1 MHARRLISS
10 LTVIGIALI
19 WAQSLSA
26 ATPIDDA
33 TLKAAWTT
41 AQTTNTTKAYNEF
54 LALYGTDLPTDA
66 VDNAH
71 QTDREKLYWSAK
83 EAIEKLVIFGIEFNG
98 VRNRFC
104 ITELQGRDAGWR
116 GSLTILPAK
125 DSSDAFLDVP
135 LFPGDQLHFAA
146 DGTSEG
152 PPSVAGSVVRFA
164 GTLHI
169 RALTLTG
176 SDSDPL
182 SFLITKDKGFVY
194 IGGTGTVV
202 DGDKTTTLPPKSN

>member
-1 MHARRLISS
+1 MHARRSISS
-10 LTVIGIALI
+10 LTALGILLFFAP
-19 WAQSLSA
+19 SLHA
-26 ATPIDDA
+26 EPANDDA
-33 TLKAAWTT
+33 KLKAAWTA
-41 AQTTNTTKAYNEF
+41 AQETNTTKAYNDF
-54 LALYGTDLPTDA
+54 LALYGSDLPTDA
-66 VDNAH
+66 DDNAH
-71 QTDREKLYWSAK
+71 QTDREKMYWSAK
-83 EAIEKLVIFGIEFNG
+83 EAIEKLVIFSIEFNG

-116 GSLTILPAK
+116 GSLTILQAK
-125 DSSDAFLDVP
+125 DSGDAFLDQP

-146 DGTSEG
+146 DGTSQG

-176 SDSDPL
+176 ADTDPL

-202 DGDKTTTLPPKSN
+202 DGEKTTTLPPKSN